1 MIFRLITATL
11 FLGLAASAVAETPN
25 IEPGL
30 WEYSNK
36 MSFSGDIPI
45 PDQEQTTEECLTD
58 EDIAEGE
65 AFLDNVEACE
75 ITHKDLRRDGMN
87 YVMTCNQAEGMQ
99 MTMEANMQF
108 NGDSANGTI
117 TGNME
122 TPMGAMAMNITM
134 TGRRIGDCPGL

>member
-1 MIFRLITATL
+1 MKHMIFRLITATL

-45 PDQEQTTEECLTD
+45 PDQEQTTEECLTS

-65 AFLDNVEACE
+65 AFLDDVEECD
-75 ITHKDLRRDGMN
+75 ITRKDLRRDGMN

-122 TPMGAMAMNITM
+122 TP
-134 TGRRIGDCPGL
+134 